1 MKLITRRGEVE
12 IKTPTLNELGPLAG
26 ASLDGLSQ
34 ANGETLSEGA
44 QAIREAVLTVVAFP
58 MSDTVIQQDLQ
69 RIQPP
74 HELPGTYVINTAPGD
89 PPLEYL
95 YRSVGSRDKR
105 SRVFVGRIKTCAQEL
120 AEAAGPASSPTDE
133 IGPWLIQTSLL
144 LRSTPPNS
152 GKRFTSAG
160 IETDIIH
167 FVLAYDAE
175 HGYPPTDEE
184 IANHIGTVRTVIQE
198 RRVAMRERGLIT
210 WEPRKARTLRVL
222 LHG

>member
-1 MKLITRRGEVE
+1 MKLITRSGAVE

-26 ASLDGLSQ
+26 ASLQGLCHARS
-34 ANGETLSEGA
+34 EILSEGA
-44 QAIREAVLTVVAFP
+44 QAIREAILSVAGFP
-58 MSDTVIQQDLQ
+58 LPDTVIQKDLQ

-74 HELPGTYVINTAPGD
+74 HGMPWTYVINTAPGN

-95 YRSVGSRDKR
+95 YRSVGSREQR

-120 AEAAGPASSPTDE
+120 AEAAEPATSPTDE
-133 IGPWLIQTSLL
+133 IGPWLIQASLL

-152 GKRFTSAG
+152 AKRFVSDG
-160 IETDIIH
+160 IETAIIH
-167 FVLAYDAE
+167 FVIAYDSA

-184 IANHIGTVRTVIQE
+184 IANHIGTVRSVIQVH
-198 RRVAMRERGLIT
+198 RVAMRKSGLIT

-222 LHG
+222 RP